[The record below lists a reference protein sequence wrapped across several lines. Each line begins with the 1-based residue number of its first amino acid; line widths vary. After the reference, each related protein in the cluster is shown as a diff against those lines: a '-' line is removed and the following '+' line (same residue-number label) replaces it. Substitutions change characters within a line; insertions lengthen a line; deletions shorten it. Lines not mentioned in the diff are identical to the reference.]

1 MILSDGGIA
10 EHTILPDAGNG
21 QPVYAGGVVKLPGA
35 FPFAH
40 SGLLHI
46 SQNHI
51 AQPKLPHHLIR
62 PGNGVLF
69 GNAAPVGAT
78 VILEVAVD
86 NCRVRPVPAEA
97 VHDVDF
103 VLGSIHGGIAA
114 DLIGRS
120 GILKAVDDGLFL
132 RCFCHFRS
140 VIGDDLLTA
149 RFQLLRRLFRGVRV
163 GVPFG
168 GVDIING
175 ILTLLLRHDS
185 AVERLSLQKHPQ

>member
-1 MILSDGGIA
+1 MILSDGWIA

-21 QPVYAGGVVKLPGA
+21 QAVYAGGIVKLPCA
-35 FPFAH
+35 LPLAL
-40 SGLLHI
+40 SGLLRVGE
-46 SQNHI
+46 NHI
-51 AQPKLPHHLIR
+51 AQTQLLHHLIR
-62 PGNGVLF
+62 LGDGVLF
-69 GNAAPVGAT
+69 GNAAPVGAA

-86 NCRVRPVPAEA
+86 NRRVRPVPAEA

-132 RCFCHFRS
+132 RCLCHFRG

-168 GVDIING
+168 GVDKING

-185 AVERLSLQKHPQ
+185 AVEGLSLQKHPQ

>member
-21 QPVYAGGVVKLPGA
+21 HAVYAGGVVKLPGA
-35 FPFAH
+35 FPLAL
-40 SGLLHI
+40 SGRLRVG
-46 SQNHI
+46 QDHI
-51 AQPKLPHHLIR
+51 AQSKLPHHLIR

-69 GNAAPVGAT
+69 GNAAPVGAA
-78 VILEVAVD
+78 VILKVAVD
-86 NCRVRPVPAEA
+86 NRRVRQVSAEA
-97 VHDVDF
+97 VHDDDF
-103 VLGSIHGGIAA
+103 VLGSVHGRIAA

-140 VIGDDLLTA
+140 VIGDDLPA
-149 RFQLLRRLFRGVRV
+149 AFFQLLRRLFRGVRV

-175 ILTLLLRHDS
+175 ILTFLLRHDS